1 MPTPSSA
8 SSRYLT
14 PGSALDD
21 AVTSDALERAG
32 VLASRILASEAKS
45 TAAEVVVGEKA
56 LWAARTALQSEEET
70 LAAITKQLALAQSEL
85 RAAESRTSD
94 ARNALRLTSARRDS
108 AVDEAR
114 RLSTELANA
123 CLLYTSPS
131 PRDQRGSR
139 MPSSA

>member
-45 TAAEVVVGEKA
+45 TAAEVVEGEKA
-56 LWAARTALQSEEET
+56 LWAARTRWMST
-70 LAAITKQLALAQSEL
+70 
-85 RAAESRTSD
+85 RA
-94 ARNALRLTSARRDS
+94 
-108 AVDEAR
+108 
-114 RLSTELANA
+114 
-123 CLLYTSPS
+123 PS
-131 PRDQRGSR
+131 
-139 MPSSA
+139 